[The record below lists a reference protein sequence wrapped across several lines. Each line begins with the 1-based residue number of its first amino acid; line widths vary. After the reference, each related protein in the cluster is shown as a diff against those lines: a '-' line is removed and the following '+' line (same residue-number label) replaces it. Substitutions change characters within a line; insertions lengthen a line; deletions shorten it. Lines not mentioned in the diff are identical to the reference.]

1 MGEKKEKRFPV
12 AVLAD
17 VVDDDTDESSYFIL
31 MGNSESEV
39 EDALYKKLC
48 DYYESFSYYFYT
60 IDTEIF
66 DEIDFTEHYTTLTGT
81 ETEVEEIDV
90 DLFNALMEQG
100 V

>member
-1 MGEKKEKRFPV
+1 MKEEKAERFPV

-17 VVDDDTDESSYFIL
+17 VVDDDTDENCYFIL
-31 MGNSESEV
+31 LGNSEE
-39 EDALYKKLC
+39 EIEEELYKKLC
-48 DYYESFSYYFYT
+48 DYFEGFSYYFYT

-66 DEIDFTEHYTTLTGT
+66 DKIDFTEHYTTLTGT

>member
-1 MGEKKEKRFPV
+1 MGEEIKFPV

-17 VVDDDTDESSYFIL
+17 VVDDETSENSYFIL
-31 MGNSESEV
+31 MGNSESEIR
-39 EDALYKKLC
+39 DALYKKLC

-66 DEIDFTEHYTTLTGT
+66 DKIDFTEHYTTLTGT
-81 ETEVEEIDV
+81 ETEVVEIDV